1 MSKKHLWSKA
11 FRSAD
16 GAGQLAWLERVK
28 SWKANRDSPGNKK
41 VSQYYSTSHAKY
53 AQNFFRVYNSYQLL
67 CQKLAEQRAKDERFS
82 HCFPDL
88 ENLDE
93 QERLSAVVRNEAAA
107 FRVAVMT
114 GCHDEAAP
122 SHPTLNTLLPIHNK

>member
-1 MSKKHLWSKA
+1 MKA
-11 FRSAD
+11 
-16 GAGQLAWLERVK
+16 
-28 SWKANRDSPGNKK
+28 WKANRDSTGNKR
-41 VSQYYSTSHAKY
+41 VSQYYSTTPAKY
-53 AQNFFRVYNSYQLL
+53 AQNFFRVYNSYILL

-82 HCFPDL
+82 HCFPDM

-93 QERLSAVVRNEAAA
+93 QEGLSDVVRQEAAT

-122 SHPTLNTLLPIHNK
+122 SHPILNTLLPIHNK